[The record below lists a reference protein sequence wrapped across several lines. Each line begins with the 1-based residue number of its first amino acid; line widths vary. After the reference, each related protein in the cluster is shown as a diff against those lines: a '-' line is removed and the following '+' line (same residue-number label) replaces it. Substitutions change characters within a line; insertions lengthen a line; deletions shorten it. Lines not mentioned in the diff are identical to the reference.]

1 MPVKLS
7 GADFRRF
14 WADDSVW
21 NPKSDVRNIVE
32 EETITFLTK
41 NGTFTHL
48 VSPDDYQAET
58 LKDVAD
64 LVMVSGGF
72 VYNELN
78 PNGHEDAQSLE
89 AVIRRWLKRQTR
101 RIVSVEIQTER
112 LNDLKLAVKQLGGK
126 IVS

>member
-32 EETITFLTK
+32 DETITILTK

-48 VSPDDYQAET
+48 ESSDDYQAAT
-58 LKDVAD
+58 LQDVAD

-78 PNGHEDAQSLE
+78 PNGYEDAQSFE
-89 AVIRRWLKRQTR
+89 SVIRRWLKRQTR